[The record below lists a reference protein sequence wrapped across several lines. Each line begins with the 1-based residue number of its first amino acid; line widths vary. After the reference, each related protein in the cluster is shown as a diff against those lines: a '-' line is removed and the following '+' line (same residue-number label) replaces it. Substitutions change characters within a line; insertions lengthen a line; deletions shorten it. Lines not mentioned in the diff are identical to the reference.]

1 MVSGKESV
9 EELKTMASALE
20 ELQLNLEPVR
30 DKALDQKA
38 FFTGYAQC
46 AEQMLKVIVAKME
59 HLRNQANL
67 RETGE
72 SAQEEESAEEIEVTP
87 KEIKM
92 EAPLIVED
100 KPKNGTRK
108 RKPRKQKSEVQ
119 ET

>member
-59 HLRNQANL
+59 HLRSQAQIK
-67 RETGE
+67 ETGE
-72 SAQEEESAEEIEVTP
+72 LVEEQEEVEVATEEV
-87 KEIKM
+87 KL

-108 RKPRKQKSEVQ
+108 RKAKRQTSEVQ
-119 ET
+119 DT